1 MHEFINADK
10 TMYNLTNHGA
20 FLVSGKQPN
29 VMTISWGMIGVLWG
43 KKVMLVPVRESRY
56 TKQFIDITGEFTVS
70 VPYSKMSKEL
80 MFCGKNSGRDVDK
93 FEAMDLKRKHA
104 DRVNTYYIDGCE
116 KHYECKVL
124 TSFRVESDKLPKEI
138 LDGAYKN
145 GDFHTLYIA
154 EILEG

>member
-1 MHEFINADK
+1 MYEFINADK

-56 TKQFIDITGEFTVS
+56 TKKFIDITGEFTVS

-93 FEAMDLKRKHA
+93 FEAMDLKRKH
-104 DRVNTYYIDGCE
+104 
-116 KHYECKVL
+116 YECKVL